1 MQSYY
6 SCQSGRSMVEILG
19 VLAVIGVLSVGGI
32 AAYSK
37 AMEKINTDQLIV
49 DISTT
54 ARKIKNL
61 YADQKSYEDLDQQ
74 VYTLNLVAGAHKIEG
89 MNKKLLHIFNGEL
102 IVDISTTARKIK
114 NLYADQKSYEDLDQ
128 QVYTLNLVAGAHK
141 IEGMNKKLL
150 HIFNGEVFVKSIA
163 LNKGFVMVYNGL
175 TEKACATLASTDW
188 GNGSTGLKYLVVS
201 PTGIIPLRGY
211 PSNLDSGEYEAKD
224 IPLSPAEAAAHC
236 NCDAFY
242 KCGIAWFY
250 E

>member
-1 MQSYY
+1 M
-6 SCQSGRSMVEILG
+6 
-19 VLAVIGVLSVGGI
+19 
-32 AAYSK
+32 
-37 AMEKINTDQLIV
+37 
-49 DISTT
+49 
-54 ARKIKNL
+54 
-61 YADQKSYEDLDQQ
+61 
-74 VYTLNLVAGAHKIEG
+74 
-89 MNKKLLHIFNGEL
+89 
-102 IVDISTTARKIK
+102 
-114 NLYADQKSYEDLDQ
+114 DQ

-201 PTGIIPLRGY
+201 PTGIIPPRDY

>member
-89 MNKKLLHIFNGEL
+89 MNKKLLHIFNGE
-102 IVDISTTARKIK
+102 
-114 NLYADQKSYEDLDQ
+114 
-128 QVYTLNLVAGAHK
+128 
-141 IEGMNKKLL
+141 
-150 HIFNGEVFVKSIA
+150 VFVKSIA
-163 LNKGFVMVYNGL
+163 LNKGFVMVYNAGIYRLGQRFDRIEISGRQPDRHHSAAGL
-175 TEKACATLASTDW
+175 SFQ
-188 GNGSTGLKYLVVS
+188 S
-201 PTGIIPLRGY
+201 
-211 PSNLDSGEYEAKD
+211 
-224 IPLSPAEAAAHC
+224 
-236 NCDAFY
+236 
-242 KCGIAWFY
+242 
-250 E
+250 

>member
-37 AMEKINTDQLIV
+37 AMEKINTDQ
-49 DISTT
+49 
-54 ARKIKNL
+54 
-61 YADQKSYEDLDQQ
+61 
-74 VYTLNLVAGAHKIEG
+74 
-89 MNKKLLHIFNGEL
+89 L

-201 PTGIIPLRGY
+201 PTGIIPPRGY
-211 PSNLDSGEYEAKD
+211 PSNLDLPYLKSHPIRCFSGCLAYYYR
-224 IPLSPAEAAAHC
+224 LCH
-236 NCDAFY
+236 Y
-242 KCGIAWFY
+242 Y
-250 E
+250 Y

>member
-37 AMEKINTDQLIV
+37 AMEKINTDQ
-49 DISTT
+49 
-54 ARKIKNL
+54 
-61 YADQKSYEDLDQQ
+61 
-74 VYTLNLVAGAHKIEG
+74 
-89 MNKKLLHIFNGEL
+89 L

-201 PTGIIPLRGY
+201 PTGIIPPRGY
-211 PSNLDSGEYEAKD
+211 PSNLDTKPRTFRFRPPKPPRIA
-224 IPLSPAEAAAHC
+224 IATLFTNAALPGSTNKHKNVNIFFLTGRRQPFSSC
-236 NCDAFY
+236 FY
-242 KCGIAWFY
+242 VSNAA
-250 E
+250 

>member
-89 MNKKLLHIFNGEL
+89 MNKKLLHIFNGE
-102 IVDISTTARKIK
+102 
-114 NLYADQKSYEDLDQ
+114 
-128 QVYTLNLVAGAHK
+128 
-141 IEGMNKKLL
+141 
-150 HIFNGEVFVKSIA
+150 VFVKSIA

-188 GNGSTGLKYLVVS
+188 GNG
-201 PTGIIPLRGY
+201 
-211 PSNLDSGEYEAKD
+211 SNLDSGEYEAKD

>member
-89 MNKKLLHIFNGEL
+89 MNKKLLHIFNGE
-102 IVDISTTARKIK
+102 
-114 NLYADQKSYEDLDQ
+114 
-128 QVYTLNLVAGAHK
+128 
-141 IEGMNKKLL
+141 
-150 HIFNGEVFVKSIA
+150 VFVKSIA
-163 LNKGFVMVYNGL
+163 LNKGFVMARKEGKLPGKSVRHAGIYRLGQRFDRIEISGRQPDRHHSAAGL
-175 TEKACATLASTDW
+175 SFQ
-188 GNGSTGLKYLVVS
+188 S
-201 PTGIIPLRGY
+201 
-211 PSNLDSGEYEAKD
+211 
-224 IPLSPAEAAAHC
+224 
-236 NCDAFY
+236 
-242 KCGIAWFY
+242 
-250 E
+250 

>member
-74 VYTLNLVAGAHKIEG
+74 VYTLNLVAGAHKIA
-89 MNKKLLHIFNGEL
+89 I
-102 IVDISTTARKIK
+102 
-114 NLYADQKSYEDLDQ
+114 
-128 QVYTLNLVAGAHK
+128 
-141 IEGMNKKLL
+141 
-150 HIFNGEVFVKSIA
+150 
-163 LNKGFVMVYNGL
+163 
-175 TEKACATLASTDW
+175 ATLFTNAALP
-188 GNGSTGLKYLVVS
+188 GSTNKHKNVNIFFLTGRRQPFSSCFYVS
-201 PTGIIPLRGY
+201 
-211 PSNLDSGEYEAKD
+211 N
-224 IPLSPAEAAAHC
+224 AA
-236 NCDAFY
+236 
-242 KCGIAWFY
+242 
-250 E
+250 

>member
-89 MNKKLLHIFNGEL
+89 MNKKLLHIFNGE
-102 IVDISTTARKIK
+102 
-114 NLYADQKSYEDLDQ
+114 
-128 QVYTLNLVAGAHK
+128 
-141 IEGMNKKLL
+141 
-150 HIFNGEVFVKSIA
+150 VFVKSIA

-175 TEKACATLASTDW
+175 TEKAWRTLF
-188 GNGSTGLKYLVVS
+188 
-201 PTGIIPLRGY
+201 
-211 PSNLDSGEYEAKD
+211 PSSRCK
-224 IPLSPAEAAAHC
+224 P
-236 NCDAFY
+236 
-242 KCGIAWFY
+242 
-250 E
+250 

>member
-37 AMEKINTDQLIV
+37 AMEKINTDQ
-49 DISTT
+49 
-54 ARKIKNL
+54 
-61 YADQKSYEDLDQQ
+61 
-74 VYTLNLVAGAHKIEG
+74 
-89 MNKKLLHIFNGEL
+89 L

-201 PTGIIPLRGY
+201 PTGIIPPPKPPRIAIATLFTNAALPGSTNKHKNVNIFFLTGRRQPFSSCFY
-211 PSNLDSGEYEAKD
+211 VSN
-224 IPLSPAEAAAHC
+224 AA
-236 NCDAFY
+236 
-242 KCGIAWFY
+242 
-250 E
+250 